1 MALLLDRRGD
11 TFIKER
17 RENQKSRKVIWMIT
31 SIAAM
36 SMSMHTAK
44 LQQSVDIAML
54 KDTMDQQA
62 MAMEQLVQVISN
74 ATLGGNIDTYA

>member
-1 MALLLDRRGD
+1 
-11 TFIKER
+11 
-17 RENQKSRKVIWMIT
+17 MIT

-36 SMSMHTAK
+36 SMNMHAAK
-44 LQQSVDIAML
+44 LQQSVDIAMM
-54 KDTMDQQA
+54 KETMDQQT

>member
-1 MALLLDRRGD
+1 
-11 TFIKER
+11 
-17 RENQKSRKVIWMIT
+17 MIT

-36 SMSMHTAK
+36 SMNMHAAQ
-44 LQQSVDIAML
+44 LQQSVDIAMM
-54 KDTMDQQA
+54 KETMDQQS

>member
-1 MALLLDRRGD
+1 
-11 TFIKER
+11 
-17 RENQKSRKVIWMIT
+17 MID

-36 SMSMHTAK
+36 SMNMHAAK
-44 LQQSVDIAML
+44 LQQSVDIAMM
-54 KDTMDQQA
+54 KETMDQQS